1 MWFLF
6 INPNITK
13 YILVFKKNPLTFFS
27 FSFQCI
33 SMHVNRNYEKKIQYN
48 NSNNFCEI
56 LCTFTRSLNLNSI
69 CCTHLLT
76 INRAL
81 IILLQTPLNGIQET
95 LPCTQLSPSASR
107 DDLRLSWALLT
118 TNELWSQTQEIWTL
132 ATAKVR
138 GLTDTFAPKI
148 FTANKCS

>member
-1 MWFLF
+1 MYLHACEQ
-6 INPNITK
+6 K
-13 YILVFKKNPLTFFS
+13 LR
-27 FSFQCI
+27 Q
-33 SMHVNRNYEKKIQYN
+33 KIQYN
-48 NSNNFCEI
+48 DSNNFCKI
-56 LCTFTRSLNLNSI
+56 LCTFTRSFNLNNI
-69 CCTHLLT
+69 CRTHLLT
-76 INRAL
+76 INHAL
-81 IILLQTPLNGIQET
+81 IILLQTPLNGIQEI

-138 GLTDTFAPKI
+138 GLTDTFAPRI